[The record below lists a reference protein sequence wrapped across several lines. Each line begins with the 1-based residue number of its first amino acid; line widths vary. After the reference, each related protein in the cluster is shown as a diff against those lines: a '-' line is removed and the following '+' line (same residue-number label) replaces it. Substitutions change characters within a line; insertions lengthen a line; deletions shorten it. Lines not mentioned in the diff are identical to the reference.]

1 MPSPE
6 LATDVPR
13 TRCSPCS
20 VHANPHATKFTCA
33 PVSPGVRCAF
43 ARSHSK
49 LGLIRAVHELGNDK
63 VVRLTESL
71 STFFLVEVSF
81 VLRSCCGGARKT
93 TKRWLQCASFQEACV
108 DAPRC
113 SFYGESFKKNGR
125 SCVSADYCE
134 VRSVGESRSP
144 GAHGQ
149 HMVVRPVSH
158 CQDLKGV
165 P

>member
-1 MPSPE
+1 MERAKLQSVGFNAHPSKR
-6 LATDVPR
+6 LALMLLAV
-13 TRCSPCS
+13 
-20 VHANPHATKFTCA
+20 
-33 PVSPGVRCAF
+33 VS
-43 ARSHSK
+43 
-49 LGLIRAVHELGNDK
+49 
-63 VVRLTESL
+63 TESPL
-71 STFFLVEVSF
+71 
-81 VLRSCCGGARKT
+81 
-93 TKRWLQCASFQEACV
+93 
-108 DAPRC
+108 
-113 SFYGESFKKNGR
+113 KKNGR